1 MPNCLTGGLPINF
14 SSHSRRPVAVIPTLL
29 TLGNGVCG
37 FGAITLATGWPG
49 YEPTAALFAAGCLIF
64 AAMLFDALDGAAARL
79 ANQVTG
85 FGAQLDSLC
94 DAVSFGAA
102 PAVLM
107 LELVRTY
114 GYHPR
119 VVWVVA
125 ALYLVCALLRLAR
138 FHSADESEPGVFRG
152 LPTPG
157 AAAVVASLP
166 VLTFG
171 PRLLSGVEP
180 EISSAEL
187 WVPPAAPFIT
197 FLVACLMVSRVRY
210 PHAVRRLVR
219 GRRGEPR
226 VIRLIFAAAAV
237 VVIPQF
243 AVPLLA
249 GCYAFAPPA
258 TAAWMR
264 LGNARARARAAS
276 HPPTD
281 GDGG

>member
-1 MPNCLTGGLPINF
+1 MLNSLIGGPTIKHF
-14 SSHSRRPVAVIPTLL
+14 SRRRTVAVLPTLL

-49 YEPTAALFAAGCLIF
+49 YDPTTALFASGCLIF
-64 AAMLFDALDGAAARL
+64 TAMLFDALDGAAARW
-79 ANQVTG
+79 ADQVTG

-94 DAVSFGAA
+94 DAVSFGVA

-107 LELVRTY
+107 LELVRPY

-119 VVWVVA
+119 FVWLVA

-138 FHSADESEPGVFRG
+138 FHNADDDAEPGIFRG

-157 AAAVVASLP
+157 AAAVLASLP

-171 PRLLSGVEP
+171 PRLLSAVEP
-180 EISSAEL
+180 EIVSAVV
-187 WVPPAAPFIT
+187 WVPPAAPIIT
-197 FLVACLMVSRVRY
+197 FFVACLMVSRVRY
-210 PHAVRRLVR
+210 PHAVRRLIR

-226 VIRLIFAAAAV
+226 VIRLAFAAAAIV
-237 VVIPQF
+237 AIPQF

-258 TAAWMR
+258 KAAWMR
-264 LGNARARARAAS
+264 LREARSRS
-276 HPPTD
+276 Q
-281 GDGG
+281 GDA

>member
-1 MPNCLTGGLPINF
+1 MLNCPNKGPPIKLP
-14 SSHSRRPVAVIPTLL
+14 SRRTIAVLPTLL
-29 TLGNGVCG
+29 TLGNGMCG

-49 YEPTAALFAAGCLIF
+49 YDPTTALFASGCLIF
-64 AAMLFDALDGAAARL
+64 TAMLFDALDGAAARW

-107 LELVRTY
+107 LELVKPY

-119 VVWVVA
+119 VMWVVA
-125 ALYLVCALLRLAR
+125 ALYLVFALLRLAR
-138 FHSADESEPGVFRG
+138 FHTADDSDTGMFRG

-180 EISSAEL
+180 DIGSAGV
-187 WVPPAAPFIT
+187 WVPPAAPIVT
-197 FLVACLMVSRVRY
+197 LLVACLMVSRVRY
-210 PHAVRRLVR
+210 PHAVRRLIR

-226 VIRLIFAAAAV
+226 IIRLAFAAAAV
-237 VVIPQF
+237 VMIPQF

-264 LGNARARARAAS
+264 IREVSSRSKNVS
-276 HPPTD
+276 
-281 GDGG
+281 

>member
-1 MPNCLTGGLPINF
+1 
-14 SSHSRRPVAVIPTLL
+14 
-29 TLGNGVCG
+29 
-37 FGAITLATGWPG
+37 
-49 YEPTAALFAAGCLIF
+49 LFAAGCLIF
-64 AAMLFDALDGAAARL
+64 AAMLFDALDGAAARW

-107 LELVRTY
+107 LELVRPH

-138 FHSADESEPGVFRG
+138 YHVTDDADPGVFRG

-180 EISSAEL
+180 EISFAAL
-187 WVPPAAPFIT
+187 WVPPAAPVVTLI
-197 FLVACLMVSRVRY
+197 VACLMVSRVRY

-226 VIRLIFAAAAV
+226 VIRLIFAAAAI

-258 TAAWMR
+258 TAAWVR
-264 LGNARARARAAS
+264 LRGSREQPTS
-276 HPPTD
+276 HPPAD
-281 GDGG
+281 GDGR

>member
-1 MPNCLTGGLPINF
+1 M
-14 SSHSRRPVAVIPTLL
+14 
-29 TLGNGVCG
+29 CG
-37 FGAITLATGWPG
+37 FGAITLATGWAG
-49 YEPTAALFAAGCLIF
+49 YDPTSALFAAGCLIF
-64 AAMLFDALDGAAARL
+64 AAMLFDALDGAAARW

-102 PAVLM
+102 PAILM
-107 LELVRTY
+107 LELVKPFE
-114 GYHPR
+114 YHAR
-119 VVWVVA
+119 VVWLVA
-125 ALYLVCALLRLAR
+125 ALYLVFALLRLAR
-138 FHSADESEPGVFRG
+138 FHSSDDNSGMFLG

-180 EISSAEL
+180 EIGSARL
-187 WVPPAAPFIT
+187 WVPPAAPVVT
-197 FLVACLMVSRVRY
+197 LLVACLMVSRVRY
-210 PHAVRRLVR
+210 PHAVRRLIR

-226 VIRLIFAAAAV
+226 IIRLAFAAAAV
-237 VVIPQF
+237 VAIPQF

-264 LGNARARARAAS
+264 LRGLRTPSQPPRPPIAS
-276 HPPTD
+276 D
-281 GDGG
+281 GLG